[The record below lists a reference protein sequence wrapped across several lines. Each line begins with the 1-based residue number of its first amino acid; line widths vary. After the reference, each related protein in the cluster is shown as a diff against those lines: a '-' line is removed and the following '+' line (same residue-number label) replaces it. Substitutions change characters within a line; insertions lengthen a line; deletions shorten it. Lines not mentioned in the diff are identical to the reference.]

1 MTPIAKEAGEWD
13 PTDEKLVLMSPSV
26 LMERAGMDEKRPIEL
41 RRNLMMSSWVS
52 QQNSRP

>member
-26 LMERAGMDEKRPIEL
+26 LMESAGMDEKRPIEL
-41 RRNLMMSSWVS
+41 RRNLMMSS
-52 QQNSRP
+52 